1 MVGVSTIVSAS
12 RSSRERDSTLPIL
25 AGAAKRSNPRNATRR
40 TVMQQVSCARD
51 DDGGGERFSAAT
63 FSTRHTTE
71 AQPHVTTPARTPD
84 GGPTPFGRIDE
95 IFGRDTFSR
104 TVMRQRLPKEVYRSL
119 LRTIDQG
126 DPLDPA
132 VADVVAASMKDW
144 AIENGASHYTH
155 WFQPL
160 TGQTAEKHDSL
171 AAPDGNG
178 GVVFNFSG
186 SELVQGEPDAS
197 SFPSG
202 GLRATF
208 EARGYTAWDATSP
221 AFLMRGDN
229 NVTLCIPTA
238 FVSWTGEALDTKIPL
253 LRSVEALS
261 QQAMRV
267 LKIFGTDEGVRRVY
281 TTVGPE
287 QEYFLVDRE
296 LYFKRPDLVTCERTL
311 FGAKPPKGQ
320 QLEDHYFGTIPPRVL
335 AFMSEAEAELYRL
348 GVPVK
353 TRHNEVAPGQYEIA
367 PLFEPSHIASDHQ
380 MLIMETLKRVAPRY
394 GLQALLH
401 EKPFAGV
408 NGSGKHNNWS
418 MSTDTGVNLLDPRDD
433 THTNMQFLVFLVATI
448 RAVDTHADLLRASIA
463 SAANDH
469 RLGANEAPPAI
480 ISIFLGKMLT
490 DILEQVEKG
499 LPKRTIRG
507 GTLDLGA
514 RTLPMLPRHSGDRNR
529 TSPFAF
535 TGNKFEFRAVGS
547 TASIAWPNTVLNTI
561 VAESLDYV
569 AGQLEKAVGANPT
582 PARLQQG
589 VLTVL
594 KRLIKEHKRVIFDGD
609 NYSEE
614 WHTEAERRGLPN
626 LKDSVEAFQV
636 LKARKNS
643 DLFKKYGV
651 LNKSEY
657 DSRIHIAIEKY
668 VKQLGIE
675 GGDDGV
681 DRQVADSAGGAGAP
695 AADGGGGRG
704 DQGRRRRCGR
714 QHPGAARVRR
724 PGEPVPDPDGGGRS
738 ACPRITRRTRQSM
751 PPRSPGSSSRR
762 WPACGRP
769 GMRWRRWWRPIS
781 GRCRAIG
788 RCCF

>member
-1 MVGVSTIVSAS
+1 
-12 RSSRERDSTLPIL
+12 
-25 AGAAKRSNPRNATRR
+25 
-40 TVMQQVSCARD
+40 
-51 DDGGGERFSAAT
+51 
-63 FSTRHTTE
+63 
-71 AQPHVTTPARTPD
+71 VTTPARSLN
-84 GGPTPFGRIDE
+84 GGSGTVERIDT
-95 IFGRDTFSR
+95 IFGADIFSR
-104 TVMRQRLPKEVYRSL
+104 TTMRQRLPKEVYRSL
-119 LRTIDQG
+119 VRTIDHGQ
-126 DPLDPA
+126 PLDPA

-160 TGQTAEKHDSL
+160 TGLTAEKHDSL
-171 AAPDGNG
+171 AGPDGSG

-221 AFLMRGDN
+221 AFLMRGEN

-261 QQAMRV
+261 NQALRI
-267 LKIFGTDEGVRRVY
+267 LRIFGTDEGVSRIV

-296 LYFKRPDLVTCERTL
+296 LYYRRPDLLTCERTL

-335 AFMSEAEAELYRL
+335 AFMSEAERELYRL

-367 PLFEPSHIASDHQ
+367 PLFEASHIASDHQ
-380 MLIMETLKRVAPRY
+380 MLLMETLKRVAPRF

-418 MSTDTGVNLLDPRDD
+418 MSTDTGVNLLDPQDD

-448 RAVDTHADLLRASIA
+448 RAVDVHADLLRASIA

-480 ISIFLGKMLT
+480 ISVFLGKMLS
-490 DILEQVEKG
+490 DILEQVERG

-507 GTLDLGA
+507 GILDLGA
-514 RTLPMLPRHSGDRNR
+514 KTLPMLPRHSGDRNR

-547 TASIAWPNTVLNTI
+547 SASIAWPNTVLNTI
-561 VAESLDYV
+561 VAESLD
-569 AGQLEKAVGANPT
+569 AMATELERAVGSNPS
-582 PARLQQG
+582 AAKLQAG
-589 VLTVL
+589 VISVL
-594 KRLIKEHKRVIFDGD
+594 KKVIKEHKRVIFDGD

-614 WHTEAERRGLPN
+614 WHSEAARRGLPN
-626 LKDSVEAFQV
+626 LKDSVEAFGV
-636 LKARKNS
+636 LRAKKNVE
-643 DLFKKYGV
+643 LFRKYGV
-651 LNKSEY
+651 LSKAEH
-657 DSRIHIAIEKY
+657 DSRTHIMIEKY
-668 VKQLGIE
+668 IKQLAIE
-675 GGDDGV
+675 AETMVSIARGQILPAALRHQQRMAEAVAATKAAGV
-681 DRQVADSAGGAGAP
+681 DCADTVAALKSFVELVTRLRNATAAVEQAYAHHESDPMKPASQISRTVKPAMAELRSVVDTLETLV
-695 AADGGGGRG
+695 AADL
-704 DQGRRRRCGR
+704 
-714 QHPGAARVRR
+714 
-724 PGEPVPDPDGGGRS
+724 
-738 ACPRITRRTRQSM
+738 
-751 PPRSPGSSSRR
+751 
-762 WPACGRP
+762 WPLPTYRDLL
-769 GMRWRRWWRPIS
+769 
-781 GRCRAIG
+781 
-788 RCCF
+788 FLK